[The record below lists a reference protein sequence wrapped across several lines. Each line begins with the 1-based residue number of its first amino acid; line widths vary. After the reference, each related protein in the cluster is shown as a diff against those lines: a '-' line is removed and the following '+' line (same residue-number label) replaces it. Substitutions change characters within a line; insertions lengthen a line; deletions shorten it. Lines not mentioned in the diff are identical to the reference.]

1 MRDVGT
7 ERGARSMRRDVLR
20 AQLESEAVTVT
31 ADRQSAFWRLAA
43 HAARHSPWHADQS
56 WAGRLRRGAALDVK
70 DIPLLGKDTV
80 REAPEALTARTF
92 VAGHEARLWV
102 YTSGST
108 GTPLGVLK
116 SRRQAA
122 IEEQEARRL
131 KQSWHGVLPGPHLIV
146 RCATANEP
154 FGTCQERRAIDGSLV
169 VTVYGLETALIADTI
184 ERIGA
189 ASVHTWPSMARSLL
203 ARDREALAS
212 MRAFSTRAE
221 VLLPELRQRLAIE
234 RSWRALDVYG
244 ANEVG
249 VLAVECAD
257 CGYYHTAQRSAQVE
271 VLREDGTP
279 AAPGEIGHVVAT
291 PLASYAMPLLRYALG
306 DLALVAE
313 PTTCSAGRLTLERI
327 LGRDRHIFLTPEGRP
342 FVPMLHP
349 LRLVGLPLRQFKLVQ
364 IEPAVIEFHYVPYPD
379 ADVDTAVLRAL
390 AIESMPAGFAI
401 RLRKVASIPA
411 APSGKHFMHERL
423 FGDGL

>member
-1 MRDVGT
+1 M
-7 ERGARSMRRDVLR
+7 
-20 AQLESEAVTVT
+20 VTVT
-31 ADRQSAFWRLAA
+31 AEQSAFWRLAA
-43 HAARHSPWHADQS
+43 HAARHSAWHADQA
-56 WAGRLRRGAALDVK
+56 WAGRLNRGAALDLH
-70 DIPLLGKDTV
+70 DIPLLAKETV
-80 REAPEALTARTF
+80 RGAPAALSARIS
-92 VAGHEARLWV
+92 APGHEARHWV

-108 GTPLGVLK
+108 GMPLGVVK
-116 SRRQAA
+116 SRRQTA
-122 IEEQEARRL
+122 IEEQEACLL

-146 RCATANEP
+146 RCETADIP
-154 FGTCQERRAIDGSLV
+154 FGTCHERQAVDGSLV
-169 VTVYGLETALIADTI
+169 VTVYGLETTLIADTI

-189 ASVHTWPSMARSLL
+189 GSVHTWPSMARALL
-203 ARDREALAS
+203 MPARDREALRS
-212 MRAFSTRAE
+212 LRAFSTRAE
-221 VLLPELRQRLAIE
+221 VLLPELRERLASE
-234 RSWRALDVYG
+234 RGWRALDVYG

-257 CGYYHTAQRSAQVE
+257 CGYYHTAERSAQVE

-279 AAPGEIGHVVAT
+279 AAPGELGRVVAT
-291 PLASYAMPLLRYALG
+291 PLYSYAMPLLRYALG

-313 PTTCSAGRLTLERI
+313 PTACSAGRLTFERI

-349 LRLVGLPLRQFKLVQ
+349 LRLVSLPLRQFKLVQ

-379 ADVDTAVLRAL
+379 ALIDTAMLQAL
-390 AIESMPAGFAI
+390 VIESMPAGFAI
-401 RLRKVASIPA
+401 RLRQVASIPA